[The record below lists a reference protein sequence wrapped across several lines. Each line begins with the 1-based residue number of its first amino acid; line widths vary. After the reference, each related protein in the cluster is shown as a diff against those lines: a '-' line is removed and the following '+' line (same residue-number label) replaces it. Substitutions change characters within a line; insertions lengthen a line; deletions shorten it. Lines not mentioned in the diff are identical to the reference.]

1 MEARRSQVLR
11 LMSSFADRT
20 GVSSSRP
27 PRRYLWTD
35 AFGVANLLGL
45 AGPADATCAELA
57 LQLIRSVHQV
67 LARHRPDDARN
78 RWLSPDAGPG
88 HPTRGGL
95 RIGKPLPERAAG
107 ASLDPSLEWDR
118 DGQYFHYLTKWMHA
132 LDLASRRLG
141 GSMFN
146 QWARE
151 LAVVAH
157 RAFTVGGRM
166 VWKMS
171 VDLTRVLVPSM
182 GQHDPLEGY
191 VTCRQLDATAIAA
204 GLPAILHDQRDDFL
218 AMIDPALL
226 ATADPL
232 GIGGLLFDAHRL
244 DQLGGDDDL
253 VVALLT
259 AALAGLRAWL
269 DQVDLAAPAERRLA
283 FRELGLGIGLAA
295 ASRMREGGSS
305 RRAALLAAIAEHLPL
320 RAVIESFW
328 LLPEHRATAAWR
340 EHGDINPVML
350 ATCLLPDGFLDLRVA
365 SAGDAA
371 SVFHQP

>member
-1 MEARRSQVLR
+1 MLQ
-11 LMSSFADRT
+11 LMTSFADRT

-27 PRRYLWTD
+27 QRRYLWTD
-35 AFGVANLLGL
+35 AFAVANLLGL

-57 LQLIRSVHQV
+57 LQLIRAVHQV
-67 LARHRPDDARN
+67 LGRHRPDDARN
-78 RWLSPDAGPG
+78 RWLSADAGPG

-107 ASLDPSLEWDR
+107 VPLDPHLEWDR

-157 RAFTVGGRM
+157 RAFTIGGRM

-191 VTCRQLDATAIAA
+191 VTCRQLDATAVAA
-204 GLPAILHDQRDDFL
+204 GRPRILDDQRDDFL
-218 AMIDPALL
+218 AMIDPAAL

-259 AALAGLRAWL
+259 AALVGLRAWL
-269 DQVDLAAPAERRLA
+269 DEEELAAPADCRLP

-295 ASRMREGGSS
+295 ASRMGHGGSS
-305 RRAALLAAIAEHLPL
+305 RRAALLAAIDEHVPL
-320 RAVIESFW
+320 RAAIETFW
-328 LLPEHRATAAWR
+328 LLREHRATLAWH
-340 EHGDINPVML
+340 EHGDINAVML

-365 SAGDAA
+365 SSGDAA
-371 SVFHQP
+371 SVVY